1 MSNFK
6 QYKRT
11 GLSEM
16 KPWEPSGKECEL
28 IHLITQN
35 ISISQADIDNKS
47 PKLGDMIARNP
58 DDHTDMWLVAK
69 EYFEANFELA
79 DETTDVLPNGTRV
92 QLLSRGGY
100 TSWYTQVGSIGS
112 VISHIPNKGDLEPCY
127 LVELDKCAGNIL
139 MFFTH
144 EIEVI

>member
-16 KPWEPSGKECEL
+16 KPWKPSGKECEL
-28 IHLITQN
+28 THLILQN

-58 DDHTDMWLVAK
+58 DDHTDTWLVAK
-69 EYFEANFELA
+69 EYFEANFERVA
-79 DETTDVLPNGTRV
+79 TTTNPLPNGTRV
-92 QLLSRGGY
+92 RLLSDGGY
-100 TSWYTQVGSIGS
+100 FTNTVNAGSTGNTTKYQPETADKPEGYYVDLDLFGGTLFFYT
-112 VISHIPNKGDLEPCY
+112 NE
-127 LVELDKCAGNIL
+127 VEAI
-139 MFFTH
+139 
-144 EIEVI
+144 